1 MILALTLEKLIESV
15 EDMPSLPQV
24 VTEIIRISEDP
35 NSTPQD
41 VQKLLAQDQVLTA
54 KILRLANSSFY
65 GFARRINTITEA
77 TILLGFQTIRSIVF
91 AASVGNFL
99 TKSLDGYQL
108 DQNEL
113 WKHSQAVAMT
123 SRYIARQKRFKNPEV
138 FYTAGIIHDIGKLVL
153 NQYLQEDYQKV
164 LSLIYDEG
172 YDFIKAEEAVL
183 GFNHAQTGMKLAEKW
198 NLPPEMVEAIG
209 CHHSPE
215 EATINPTLSS
225 VLHISDSIALMMGFG
240 LGIGGLAYNFSEF
253 ALETT
258 GIDGQQI
265 ETILPAVT
273 DLMVDKTSF
282 EIF

>member
-1 MILALTLEKLIESV
+1 MALTLEKLIESV
-15 EDMPSLPQV
+15 EDMPSLPQI

-91 AASVGNFL
+91 AASVSQFL
-99 TKSLDGYQL
+99 TKSLKGYQL

-113 WKHSQAVAMT
+113 WKHSQSVAMT
-123 SRYIARQKRFKNPEV
+123 ARYIARLKKFKNPEV
-138 FYTAGIIHDIGKLVL
+138 FYTAGVIHDIGKLVL
-153 NQYLQEDYQKV
+153 NEYLQNDYQKV

-172 YDFIKAEEAVL
+172 YDFIRAEETVL

-198 NLPPEMVEAIG
+198 NLSPEMVEAIG
-209 CHHSPE
+209 CHHEPE
-215 EATINPTLSS
+215 KAVINPLLASTI
-225 VLHISDSIALMMGFG
+225 HISDSIALMMGFG
-240 LGIGGLAYNFSEF
+240 LGIGGLAYNFSDF
-253 ALETT
+253 ALEVTQ
-258 GIDGQQI
+258 IDGDQI
-265 ETILPAVT
+265 EKILPAVT
-273 DLMVDKTSF
+273 DLMVDKTSY

>member
-1 MILALTLEKLIESV
+1 MALTLERLIDSV
-15 EDMPSLPQV
+15 EDMPSLPQI

-35 NSTPQD
+35 DSTPQD
-41 VQKLLAQDQVLTA
+41 VQNLLAQDQVLTA

-91 AASVGNFL
+91 AASISNFL

-113 WKHSQAVAMT
+113 WKHSQSVAMT
-123 SRYIARQKRFKNPEV
+123 ARYIAKKKRFKNPEV
-138 FYTAGIIHDIGKLVL
+138 FYTAGVIHDIGKLVL
-153 NQYLQEDYQKV
+153 NEYLQKDYQQV

-172 YDFIKAEEAVL
+172 YDFVKAEETIL

-209 CHHSPE
+209 CHHEPE
-215 EATINPTLSS
+215 KATINPLLASTIH
-225 VLHISDSIALMMGFG
+225 VSDSIALMMGFG

-253 ALETT
+253 ALKTT
-258 GIDGQQI
+258 QIDGKQI
-265 ETILPAVT
+265 DDILPVVT
-273 DLMVDKTSF
+273 DLMVDKSSY

>member
-1 MILALTLEKLIESV
+1 MALTLEKLIESV
-15 EDMPSLPQV
+15 EDMPSLPQII
-24 VTEIIRISEDP
+24 TEIIRISEDP

-91 AASVGNFL
+91 AASVSQFL
-99 TKSLDGYQL
+99 TKSLKGYEL

-113 WKHSQAVAMT
+113 WKHSQSVAMT
-123 SRYIARQKRFKNPEV
+123 ARYIAKQKKFKNPEV
-138 FYTAGIIHDIGKLVL
+138 FYTAGVIHDIGKLVL
-153 NQYLQEDYQKV
+153 NEYLQNDYQKV

-198 NLPPEMVEAIG
+198 NLSPEMVEAIG
-209 CHHSPE
+209 CHHEPE
-215 EATINPTLSS
+215 KAVINP
-225 VLHISDSIALMMGFG
+225 VLASTIHISDSIALMMGFG
-240 LGIGGLAYNFSEF
+240 LGIGGLAYNFSDF
-253 ALETT
+253 ALEATQ
-258 GIDGQQI
+258 IDGEQI
-265 ETILPAVT
+265 EKILPAVT
-273 DLMVDKTSF
+273 DLMVDKTSY

>member
-1 MILALTLEKLIESV
+1 MALTLERLIESV
-15 EDMPSLPQV
+15 DDMPSLPQI

-35 NSTPQD
+35 NSTPHD

-91 AASVGNFL
+91 AASVSNFL
-99 TKSLDGYQL
+99 TQSLDGYKL
-108 DQNEL
+108 NQNEL

-123 SRYIARQKRFKNPEV
+123 ACYIAKQKRFKNPEV
-138 FYTAGIIHDIGKLVL
+138 FYTAGVIHDIGKLVL
-153 NQYLQEDYQKV
+153 NQYLQNDYKKV

-172 YDFIKAEEAVL
+172 YDFIKAEETVL
-183 GFNHAQTGMKLAEKW
+183 GYNHAQTGMKLAEKW
-198 NLPPEMVEAIG
+198 NLSPEMVEAIG
-209 CHHSPE
+209 CHHEPE
-215 EATINPTLSS
+215 KAQINPLLASTI
-225 VLHISDSIALMMGFG
+225 HISDSIALMMGFG
-240 LGIGGLAYNFSEF
+240 LGLGGLAYNFSDF

-258 GIDGQQI
+258 EIDEKQI
-265 ETILPAVT
+265 ESILPAVT

>member
-1 MILALTLEKLIESV
+1 MALTLERLIESV
-15 EDMPSLPQV
+15 DDMPSLPQI

-35 NSTPQD
+35 NSTPHD

-91 AASVGNFL
+91 AASVSNFL
-99 TKSLDGYQL
+99 TQSLDGYKL
-108 DQNEL
+108 NQNEL

-123 SRYIARQKRFKNPEV
+123 ARYIAKQKRFKNPEV
-138 FYTAGIIHDIGKLVL
+138 FYTAGVIHDIGKLVL
-153 NQYLQEDYQKV
+153 NQYLQNDYKKV

-172 YDFIKAEEAVL
+172 YDFIKAEETVL
-183 GFNHAQTGMKLAEKW
+183 GYNHAQTGMKLAEKW
-198 NLPPEMVEAIG
+198 NLSPEMVEAIG
-209 CHHSPE
+209 CHHEPE
-215 EATINPTLSS
+215 KAQINPLLASTI
-225 VLHISDSIALMMGFG
+225 HISDSIALMMGFG
-240 LGIGGLAYNFSEF
+240 LGLGGLAYNFSDF

-258 GIDGQQI
+258 EIDEKQI
-265 ETILPAVT
+265 ESILPAVT

>member
-1 MILALTLEKLIESV
+1 
-15 EDMPSLPQV
+15 MPSLPQV

-99 TKSLDGYQL
+99 TRSLGGYQL

-164 LSLIYDEG
+164 LTLIYDEG
-172 YDFIKAEEAVL
+172 YDFVKAEEAVL

-209 CHHSPE
+209 CHHEPE
-215 EATINPTLSS
+215 KAEINPLLSS
-225 VLHISDSIALMMGFG
+225 TIHISDSIALMMGFG
-240 LGIGGLAYNFSEF
+240 IGLGGLSYNFSDF
-253 ALETT
+253 ALKTT
-258 GIDGQQI
+258 DIDGAQVDK
-265 ETILPAVT
+265 ILPAVT